1 MKAVWYEKNGAARDV
16 LQIGERPK
24 PSPAAGEVL
33 VRLHASGL
41 NPSDVKARAGATRKI
56 AFPFI
61 IPNSDGAGII
71 EAVGEGV
78 DPARIG
84 QKVWVYNAQ
93 WERACGTSAEYVAL
107 PSVLAPALPAGLG
120 FAQGACLGIPVLTAH
135 RCVFAE
141 GSPRGKAVL
150 VTGGAGVVGH
160 YAIQLARWGG
170 ARLVACTVSS
180 AAKAE
185 HAWLAGADI
194 VIDYRQE
201 NVAEALLKATGGR
214 GIDCVADVDLGA
226 NLPEYLPALA
236 TEASVTAYAS
246 MRQPAV
252 TLPFYQMFRTNL
264 SIRPALVYSL
274 TRATLD
280 RAIADIARWCAE
292 TKPIFSIAE
301 QFSLTEAI
309 AAHDCVE
316 AGVKLGH
323 VVLTI
328 E

>member
-1 MKAVWYEKNGAARDV
+1 MKAVWYDKNGAAQEV
-16 LQIGERPK
+16 LQIGERAK

-33 VRLHASGL
+33 VRLFASGL

-71 EAVGEGV
+71 EAVGAGV
-78 DPARIG
+78 DRTRVG

-93 WERACGTSAEYVAL
+93 WERAFGTSAEYVAL
-107 PSVLAPALPAGLG
+107 PEVLAPALPDGLS

-135 RCVFAE
+135 RCIFAE
-141 GSPRGKAVL
+141 GSPKGKAVL

-180 AAKAE
+180 EAKAN
-185 HAWLAGADI
+185 HARMAGADI
-194 VIDYRQE
+194 VIDYRRE
-201 NVAEALLKATGGR
+201 NVAEALLKATDGR

-226 NLPEYLPALA
+226 NFPEYLPALA

-252 TLPFYQMFRTNL
+252 TIPFYQVFRANL

-274 TRATLD
+274 SRTTLD
-280 RAIADIARWCAE
+280 HAIADIARWCAE
-292 TKPIFSIAE
+292 TRPAFSIAE
-301 QFSLTEAI
+301 QFPLASAI
-309 AAHDCVE
+309 AAHECVE
-316 AGVKLGH
+316 AGTKLGH